1 MLASQLKDEIIA
13 GHKDAELKILYGER
27 LEIQKSRYE
36 KAIEKFISL
45 YGDKDICV
53 ISVPGRSEIIGNHT
67 DHQQGKVLAAS
78 IDLDMIAVVAKRE
91 DGIVKVLSDD
101 YDIPAIDLTDLSIH
115 KKEVETSQGLI
126 RGVAFKIKDE
136 GHAIGGFD
144 AFITSEVL
152 QGSGLSSSAA
162 FEVLI
167 GNIFSNLYNEGL
179 LDPVEI
185 GRIGQFAENVYFG
198 KPCGLMDQSACS
210 VGGLIHID
218 FQNKTD
224 PFMERVEVNFAD
236 FNTALCITD
245 VHASHAELVQD
256 YADIPF
262 ELQVIDEYFGQDV
275 LREVNEQQFYE
286 QLPILRKEIKNDR
299 ALLRAF
305 HVFEEN
311 KRVEKAVEALKNED
325 LIAFEKEIMASG
337 NSSFKYLQNV
347 YTPKAPKHQ
356 ALSLALALS
365 EHLLQDQGAHRVH
378 GGGFAGTILAFVPN
392 DLVESYQTQMDQVF
406 GEGAC
411 KVLHVRPFGGI
422 QVF

>member
-13 GHKDAELKILYGER
+13 GHKDAELKNLYGER

-136 GHAIGGFD
+136 GYAIGGFD

-224 PFMERVEVNFAD
+224 PFMERVDVNFGD

-311 KRVEKAVEALKNED
+311 KRVEKAVTALKNED
-325 LIAFEKEIMASG
+325 LIAFEKEIMDSG